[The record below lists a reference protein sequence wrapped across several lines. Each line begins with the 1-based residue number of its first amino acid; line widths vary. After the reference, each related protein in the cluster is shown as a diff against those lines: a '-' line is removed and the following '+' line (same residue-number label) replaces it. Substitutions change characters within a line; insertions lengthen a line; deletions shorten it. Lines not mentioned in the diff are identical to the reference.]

1 MSRVTLI
8 GSWVMSLQRM
18 MNTVKSSLPFR
29 DPLMCAPG
37 SIVCYRC
44 LMAVARIQV
53 GIEIS
58 LLLKR
63 RHEWLLVH
71 VAYEEGKIN

>member
-8 GSWVMSLQRM
+8 GSWIMSSQRM
-18 MNTVKSSLPFR
+18 MSSVRSSLPFG
-29 DPLMCAPG
+29 DPLMCALRN
-37 SIVCYRC
+37 IVC
-44 LMAVARIQV
+44 QV
-53 GIEIS
+53 DIEIS

-63 RHEWLLVH
+63 RHEWLLVR